1 MRKPRELL
9 NNAEYHVTARIN
21 RGEFILESDD
31 IKDLFLH
38 IVERA
43 KKKYSFKIRGFSIM
57 DNHVH
62 FLMKPGKEE
71 SLSRIM
77 QWILSV
83 FAMRYNKMFNLK
95 GHVWYDRFNSK
106 IIESF
111 RQLISTFRYICD
123 NPVKADLVKDAQ
135 EYEYGS
141 LWFIR
146 HKRFNFI
153 EPPDIELLVSL
164 PEYFLK

>member
-1 MRKPRELL
+1 MRKTRELKR
-9 NNAEYHVTARIN
+9 NAEYHVTAKIN

-57 DNHVH
+57 DNHIH
-62 FLMKPGKEE
+62 FLMKPGCEE

-83 FAMRYNKMFNLK
+83 FAIYYNKMFNLK

-106 IIESF
+106 IIETF
-111 RQLISTFRYICD
+111 RQLIATFKYICD
-123 NPVKADLVKDAQ
+123 NPVKANLVKTPQ
-135 EYEYGS
+135 EYKYGV
-141 LWFIR
+141 LWFIH
-146 HKRFNFI
+146 HKQYQFI
-153 EPPDIELLVSL
+153 EPPDIELIDSL
-164 PEYFLK
+164 PDYF